1 MVGMTSDP
9 GTAASAPIP
18 ARDRILRTAQD
29 LFYRQGIRATG
40 IDRIIAEAGVTK
52 VTFYRHFPSK
62 DVLIRAYLERRH
74 VAWMAWFRAA
84 LSSARAAQPEE
95 ERREAPLVP
104 VLDAARAWFGLADF
118 RGCAFANTV
127 AEAGE
132 AALPLAGI
140 AAQHKHE
147 VRDAIA
153 ALLPPTARG
162 RAEIAWAA
170 TLALDGAAVN
180 AQFGEASA
188 AAALDGLRSLLDAL
202 GSRPSLP

>member
-1 MVGMTSDP
+1 MGGMTSNP
-9 GTAASAPIP
+9 YFVASAPIP

-40 IDRIIAEAGVTK
+40 VDRIIAEAGVTK

-62 DVLIRAYLERRH
+62 DVLIQAYLERRH
-74 VAWMAWFRAA
+74 AAWMAWFREA
-84 LSSARAAQPEE
+84 LSSSRAAQPEA
-95 ERREAPLVP
+95 ERRRAPLVP

-132 AALPLAGI
+132 AALPIASI

-153 ALLPPTARG
+153 ALLPPNVRAR
-162 RAEIAWAA
+162 ADIAWAA

-180 AQFGEASA
+180 AQLGQASTD
-188 AAALDGLRSLLDAL
+188 AALDGLRILLDAL
-202 GSRPSLP
+202 GSRPPLP